1 MANTINSKCLF
12 LAITIVL
19 FDSDTYAQTLE
30 FRQISGGFIRMQN
43 NTGLDVAILPNNTTK
58 SPAELQ
64 PKQELILGGEFEH
77 KLVSWA
83 GELLARRE
91 KANERIPVDGV
102 LIESVMIGN
111 KRAGIRI
118 QAKELNIL
126 VASLD
131 LVSDQGIIPSKQYE
145 KIDLLILTVG
155 DAKKLD
161 TARTNLW
168 LSGTETKQIALNST
182 SSMPVATMD
191 KFYAS
196 LGRSRTLPT
205 AVLPMIQVPSK
216 NLKFGDRQVVL
227 LKEMEKR

>member
-1 MANTINSKCLF
+1 MVNAITLKYLF
-12 LAITIVL
+12 LAITMMFLV
-19 FDSDTYAQTLE
+19 SDTYAQTPE
-30 FRQISGGFIRMQN
+30 VRQIFGGLIHVQ
-43 NTGLDVAILPNNTTK
+43 TDSGLDVVILPSKTTK
-58 SPAELQ
+58 SPAKLQ
-64 PKQELILGGEFEH
+64 PKQELILGDEFEP
-77 KLVSWA
+77 KMLSWT
-83 GELLARRE
+83 GELISRRE
-91 KANERIPVDGV
+91 ERNDGSPTDGV

-118 QAKELNIL
+118 QGKELNIL

-131 LVSDQGIIPSKQYE
+131 LVSDQGFIPTKQNE

-155 DAKKLD
+155 DAKKLE

-168 LSGTETKQIALNST
+168 LSGTEIKQIALNST
-182 SSMPVATMD
+182 STMAVATMD

-205 AVLPMIQVPSK
+205 AVLPMIQVPNK

-227 LKEMEKR
+227 LKELE

>member
-1 MANTINSKCLF
+1 MVNAITLKYLS
-12 LAITIVL
+12 LAIAMML
-19 FDSDTYAQTLE
+19 FVSDTYAQTPE
-30 FRQISGGFIRMQN
+30 VRKISGGLIRVQ
-43 NTGLDVAILPNNTTK
+43 TDKGLDVVILPSKTTK
-58 SPAELQ
+58 SPAKLQ
-64 PKQELILGGEFEH
+64 PKQELILGDEFEP
-77 KLVSWA
+77 KMVSWT
-83 GELLARRE
+83 GELISHRE
-91 KANERIPVDGV
+91 ERNDGSPTDGV

-118 QAKELNIL
+118 QGKELNIL

-131 LVSDQGIIPSKQYE
+131 LVSDQGFIPTKQNE

-168 LSGTETKQIALNST
+168 LSGTEIKQIALNST
-182 SSMPVATMD
+182 STMAVATMD

-205 AVLPMIQVPSK
+205 AVLPMIQVPNK

-227 LKEMEKR
+227 LKELE